1 MSMRLDADDGYLEVF
16 YNEIDV
22 FIYIGFHTYPGNF
35 HRLLNLFDVKE
46 DLV

>member
-1 MSMRLDADDGYLEVF
+1 MLMMGIWKFF

-22 FIYIGFHTYPGNF
+22 FIYIGSHTYPGNC